1 MIFFLISSCNKK
13 EKKCSSFTVESRQSN
28 GANYAFY
35 CQWADPFILLTT
47 TTIYPLGFYHLLKPS
62 GCFSKKTPFRQSH
75 MFNQVHLSFSLD
87 NYKKNNISFSIF
99 VIIFVSVQI
108 FLYCYVID
116 VFNPFRLFSTW
127 LLRMKKLVNEQR
139 PIILSI

>member
-1 MIFFLISSCNKK
+1 
-13 EKKCSSFTVESRQSN
+13 
-28 GANYAFY
+28 
-35 CQWADPFILLTT
+35 
-47 TTIYPLGFYHLLKPS
+47 
-62 GCFSKKTPFRQSH
+62 

-139 PIILSI
+139 PIILSIWKQVR